1 MAKKKQEY
9 GNESISSLKGADRVR
24 KRPGVIFGSDGLD
37 GCEHAVFEI
46 LSNSIDEAREGHGK
60 LITVTRYADHSIGVE
75 DMGRGCPVDWNE
87 KESRF
92 NWELVY
98 CELYAGGKY
107 NNVDGDNYEYSL
119 GLNGLG
125 ACATQYASRYMDVT
139 VWRDGQEYGLHFE
152 RGEVTGKKGEELSRT
167 PLPKNHSRKTGTRT
181 RWLPDLD
188 VFTDIA
194 IPAEYFTDVMKR
206 QAVVN
211 EGITFRFRDETA
223 PGKFEVTEFLY
234 ENGIVDYVT
243 ELAGEGSLTA
253 PAFWQAERRG
263 RDRADKPE
271 YKVKLSTAFC
281 FSNKVNVIEHYH
293 NSSWLEHGGSPEKA
307 TKSAFVSAVDKY
319 LREQGKYQ
327 KNESKITWVDIED
340 CIVMVSNNFST
351 QTSYENQTKK
361 AITNKFVQEAMTEF
375 LRSNLEIYFIENHFD
390 AEKIAE
396 QVLINKRSR
405 ESAEKQR
412 LNIKKKLSGNIDIA
426 NRVQKFVDCRSR
438 DPEKR
443 EIYIVEGDSALGSV
457 KLSRDAE
464 YQGIMPVRGKIL
476 NCLKADYARIFKSDI
491 ITDLIKVLG
500 CGVEVQNKHVK
511 DMAAFDLG
519 NLRWN
524 KVVICTD
531 GDVDGFQI
539 RTLILTMLY
548 RLTPTLIREG
558 YVYIAETPLFEI
570 TCGEKTWFAY
580 SDKEKN
586 DIVRELEGKKV
597 KIDRSKGLGEN
608 DPDMMWLTTMNPE
621 TRRLIRVMPE
631 DVERTAEVFDLLLG
645 DNLQGRKDH
654 IAENGYKYLEMAD
667 IS

>member
-9 GNESISSLKGADRVR
+9 GNESISMLKGADRVR
-24 KRPGVIFGSDGLD
+24 LRPGVIFGSDGLD
-37 GCEHAVFEI
+37 GCQHAVFEI
-46 LSNSIDEAREGHGK
+46 LSNSIDEAREGHGS
-60 LITVTRYADHSIGVE
+60 LITLTRYLDHSIEVE

-87 KESRF
+87 KEGRY

-107 NNVDGDNYEYSL
+107 ANTDGDNYEYSL

-125 ACATQYASRYMDVT
+125 ACATQYSSRYMDVT
-139 VWRDGQEYGLHFE
+139 VWRDGLEYSLHFE
-152 RGEVTGKKGEELSRT
+152 RGEIVGELNRAELPAKQR
-167 PLPKNHSRKTGTRT
+167 KKTGTRT

-211 EGITFRFRDETA
+211 AGITFRFRDETEA
-223 PGKFEVTEFLY
+223 GKFEETEFLY
-234 ENGIVDYVT
+234 ENGIADYVT
-243 ELAGEGSLTA
+243 ELTGEGGLTM
-253 PAFWQAERRG
+253 PVFWQGERRG
-263 RDRADKPE
+263 RDRADKEE
-271 YKVKLSTAFC
+271 YKVKLSLAFC
-281 FSNKVNVIEHYH
+281 FSNKVQVIEHYH

-307 TKSAFVSAVDKY
+307 TRTAFVYAVDKY
-319 LREQGKYQ
+319 LREQNKYQ
-327 KNESKITWVDIED
+327 KSESKVTWADIED
-340 CIVMVSNNFST
+340 CLVMVSNNFST

-361 AITNKFVQEAMTEF
+361 AITNKFVQDAMTEF
-375 LRSNLEIYFIENHFD
+375 LRTNLEVYFIENRFD
-390 AEKIAE
+390 ADKIAE

-412 LNIKKKLSGNIDIA
+412 LNIKKKLTDNISIA
-426 NRVQKFVDCRSR
+426 DRVQKFVDCRSK
-438 DPEKR
+438 DPNKR

-457 KLSRDAE
+457 KQGRDAE

-491 ITDLIKVLG
+491 IMDLIRVLG
-500 CGVEVQNKHVK
+500 CGVEVQGKQVK
-511 DMAAFDLG
+511 NMTAFNLD

-524 KVVICTD
+524 KVIICTD

-570 TCGEKTWFAY
+570 NCGEKTWFAY
-580 SDKEKN
+580 SDREKN
-586 DIVRELEGKKV
+586 DILKELEGTNKKIKV
-597 KIDRSKGLGEN
+597 DRSKGLGEN
-608 DPDMMWLTTMNPE
+608 EPDMMWLTTMNPE

-631 DVERTAEVFDLLLG
+631 NVERTAQVFDLLLG
-645 DNLQGRKDH
+645 ENLQGRKEH